1 MRLVARRSDAGAAS
15 GACISYVL
23 SCQNVL
29 YINGDIAQ
37 WQRVSFAFAMIRK
50 GPGFKPRCLQILL
63 VAGGSGSSFFVRQ
76 AGTQLFDSLQS
87 ESAIVSLHTVPTVRS
102 DHATTRISPPSPGST
117 RPRMPQA
124 RQRWKKFEITQSLIS
139 EQRGKGVNTAR
150 GGRSREHL
158 VQVAVSAVRRFRL
171 ALADNTHCEKNDTEY
186 DKEYEKETEHA
197 PPGLALIGM
206 RLRQLLRGAVRIPS
220 DRNDVGLDIV

>member
-1 MRLVARRSDAGAAS
+1 MAARFV
-15 GACISYVL
+15 CIRNDSKR
-23 SCQNVL
+23 
-29 YINGDIAQ
+29 A
-37 WQRVSFAFAMIRK
+37 RVQTPVSPDSFGCWRF
-50 GPGFKPRCLQILL
+50 QE
-63 VAGGSGSSFFVRQ
+63 FFFRQ
-76 AGTQLFDSLQS
+76 AGRHAYFSIACRQNRQS
-87 ESAIVSLHTVPTVRS
+87 FRS
-102 DHATTRISPPSPGST
+102 IRSQPLDRITPQPASPRRARVAHARECPKQDKDGRI
-117 RPRMPQA
+117 R
-124 RQRWKKFEITQSLIS
+124 ITQSLIS
-139 EQRGKGVNTAR
+139 EQQGKGVNTAR